1 MQRVINYKVLII
13 NISLLL
19 LLFSCSEEKKSWT
32 LKQLTTQENV
42 NHDMDNNL
50 NFSTDNQWICYDTRP
65 SSGIGETRTIERV
78 NIKSGEIK
86 IIYESPE
93 VQKTRP
99 GVGAVSYFPN
109 SDRVVFIHGFPD
121 LTYQQYRRFGAIVD
135 IPSGKM
141 ITADARDVTYPYT
154 PGALRGG
161 THRHEPGGF
170 NEEWLGYTY
179 NDMIMHNM
187 NKDLRTIGVTHLNI
201 AVEVDK
207 DKNGENQSGTGFSV
221 LVVRVTD
228 NPKSETD
235 EISHAAS
242 DSWVGGSQGYQ
253 KANENRQMARA
264 FIGKLADGKE
274 EVFIVDIPQDITKPG
289 EWGPLEGTK
298 TTFPMPPA
306 GTVQRR
312 LTHTKSGCAGTV
324 RSAPDG
330 KWISFL
336 SNDTAGKRQ
345 IFIISPL
352 EGDPIQVTIFKQ
364 GITAAP
370 YWHFSGKY
378 IVFPTNKSIFIAN
391 ADPDSPEFKKVF
403 IIPVEF
409 NETPGNVLWSG
420 DGKYIGFNMN
430 KQGAKQ
436 IYVIATDPMYWK
448 N

>member
-1 MQRVINYKVLII
+1 VQRAINYKILFILI
-13 NISLLL
+13 
-19 LLFSCSEEKKSWT
+19 LFMILSCSEENRSWT
-32 LKQLTTQENV
+32 LKQLTSQENID
-42 NHDMDNNL
+42 HDMDNNL
-50 NFSTDNQWICYDTRP
+50 NFSADNQWICYDTRP
-65 SSGIGETRTIERV
+65 ASGIGDTRTVERV

-86 IIYESPE
+86 IIYESP
-93 VQKTRP
+93 QARKIRP
-99 GVGAVSYFPN
+99 GVGAASYFPDA
-109 SDRVVFIHGFPD
+109 DRVTFIHGFPD

-135 IPSGKM
+135 VSSGKM
-141 ITADARDVTYPYT
+141 IVADARDVTYPYT

-179 NDMIMHNM
+179 NDMIMHDM
-187 NKDLRTIGVTHLNI
+187 NKDLRTIGVTHLNM
-201 AVEVDK
+201 AVEVDR

-228 NPKSETD
+228 NPKPGTD

-253 KANENRQMARA
+253 KADGSRQMARA
-264 FIGKLADGKE
+264 FVGKLADGKE

-312 LTHTKSGCAGTV
+312 LTHTESGCNGTV

-336 SNDTAGKRQ
+336 SNGAAGRRQ
-345 IFIISPL
+345 IFIISPRG
-352 EGDPIQVTIFKQ
+352 GDPIQVTSFEQ
-364 GITAAP
+364 GVFSAP
-370 YWHFSGKY
+370 FWHFSGKY
-378 IVFPTNKSIFIAN
+378 IVFPKNKDIYIVNAN
-391 ADPDSPEFKKVF
+391 PDSPDFKQLFKIPLEFD
-403 IIPVEF
+403 
-409 NETPGNVLWSG
+409 ETPGNVLWSN
-420 DGKYIGFNMN
+420 DGKYIGFNMD
-430 KQGAKQ
+430 KEGTKQ
-436 IYVIATDPMYWK
+436 IYVITTDPIFWK
-448 N
+448 K